1 MKSRKTRAAAI
12 AAAAIATALFAGC
25 ATTASGGSNAE
36 PATLEVQTNMASGSQ
51 QLAVLTTLAQEFEA
65 KHTSV
70 KLELIP
76 SSQTYEQ
83 DIKVKL
89 AAKEAPDIWQT
100 HGWSRD
106 RYADFLAP
114 LQDRSW
120 NSDANK
126 LLDGSMRKEDGSIY
140 AVPMVTDVAGLIYN
154 ADVLRKVGVDP
165 ATLTTWDAFDAAAAK
180 IKAAG
185 VVPIEVSGK
194 ANGPA
199 GNIIDWMAP
208 GVFTDTELNAFK
220 SGQFQADG
228 YQSMLT
234 IVADWSKKGYVNPDY
249 SSATQD
255 DVAKALGSGKA
266 AFVFSQN
273 SMVSNA
279 LTTSPDADLG
289 FMPVPSK
296 VGKPYLIGGE
306 GIAYGA
312 SAAGAHVDAAKEFLD
327 YLAQPASQEAFANA
341 SGGVPGMASAKTD
354 LGKLQTSYDTWVVEA
369 GTSLVPYFDR
379 VYLPNGLWNTL
390 VTSTDSVITGQGTA
404 ESATS
409 QVEKDFTS
417 LYGQK

>member
-1 MKSRKTRAAAI
+1 M
-12 AAAAIATALFAGC
+12 
-25 ATTASGGSNAE
+25 
-36 PATLEVQTNMASGSQ
+36 
-51 QLAVLTTLAQEFEA
+51 QLD
-65 KHTSV
+65 
-70 KLELIP
+70 LIP
-76 SSQTYEQ
+76 SSTTYEQ

-89 AAKEAPDIWQT
+89 AARNAPDIWQT

-114 LQDRSW
+114 LQDRAW
-120 NSDANK
+120 NKDANK
-126 LLDGSMRKEDGSIY
+126 LLDASMRTDDGSIF
-140 AVPMVTDVAGLIYN
+140 AVPMVTDVAGLLYN
-154 ADVLRKVGVDP
+154 ADVLQKAGVDP
-165 ATLTTWDAFDAAAAK
+165 ASLTTWEAFDAAAAK

-208 GVFTDTELNAFK
+208 GMFTDTELNAFK

-228 YQSMLT
+228 YTAMLT
-234 IVADWSKKGYVNPDY
+234 SVADWSKKGYFNPDY

-273 SMVSNA
+273 TVVANA
-279 LTTSPDADLG
+279 LAASPGANLG
-289 FMPVPSK
+289 FMPIPSK

-312 SAAGAHVDAAKEFLD
+312 SATGEHVDVAKDFLD
-327 YLAQPASQEAFANA
+327 YLAQPASQEAFAKA
-341 SGGVPGMASAKTD
+341 SGGVPGIATAKTD
-354 LGKLQTSYDTWVVEA
+354 LGDLQGSYDTWVVKA
-369 GTSLVPYFDR
+369 GTALVPYFDR

-390 VTSTDSVITGQGTA
+390 VTSTDSVITGQGTP